1 MTDTTERQ
9 KLNEARIRQ
18 AILMLE
24 KIVNDSSI
32 PRNIRRAAINSLNM
46 LRDPSLTPGVKAAN
60 AVSILDEVTQ
70 DPNMPM
76 HARTAI
82 WNVIAVLST
91 VKD

>member
-1 MTDTTERQ
+1 MSSTTEKQ
-9 KLNEARIRQ
+9 TLNEARIRQ
-18 AILMLE
+18 AMLMLE

-46 LRDPSLTPGVKAAN
+46 LRDSSLTPGVRAAN

-91 VKD
+91 VID

>member
-1 MTDTTERQ
+1 MSSTSEKQT
-9 KLNEARIRQ
+9 LNEARIKQ
-18 AILMLE
+18 AMLMLE

-46 LRDPSLTPGVKAAN
+46 LRDLSLTPGVKAAN

>member
-1 MTDTTERQ
+1 M
-9 KLNEARIRQ
+9 NEARLKQ
-18 AILMLE
+18 AMLMLE

-32 PRNIRRAAINSLNM
+32 PRNIRRAAISSLNM
-46 LRDPSLTPGVKAAN
+46 LKDASLTPGVRAAN
-60 AVSILDEVTQ
+60 AIGILDEVTQ